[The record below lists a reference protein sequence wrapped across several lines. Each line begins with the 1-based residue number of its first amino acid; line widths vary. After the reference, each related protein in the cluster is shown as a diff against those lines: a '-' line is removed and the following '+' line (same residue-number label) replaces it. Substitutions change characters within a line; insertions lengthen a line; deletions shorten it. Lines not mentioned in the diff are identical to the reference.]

1 MRKGQKP
8 YMLQMQTIEKD
19 FIEEMA
25 WRNKMPKAQ
34 YIRALIREQMEKHP
48 EVVHAI
54 SNRADK

>member
-1 MRKGQKP
+1 
-8 YMLQMQTIEKD
+8 MLQMQTIEKD

-54 SNRADK
+54 SNRANK